1 MSVISER
8 IRALRLSKRLNQT
21 DFGALVGVSQQV
33 VHQWEAGKT
42 NPDPDSIRRIAKTYG
57 VSSDYLLGV
66 VDVPTLYKHRVLL
79 PDGREG
85 ALIDMEEASP
95 SDNEVAGFLAF
106 LRSNPTLLPSEF
118 PDEYKPLVLFVKAVL
133 LESLQG
139 KG

>member
-66 VDVPTLYKHRVLL
+66 VDVPTLYKHQVLL

-85 ALIDMEEASP
+85 ALIDIEKASP
-95 SDNEVAGFLAF
+95 SDNEVAGFLFCRVRTRSCRSGCSIRRTLSAF
-106 LRSNPTLLPSEF
+106 AIQRPLPR
-118 PDEYKPLVLFVKAVL
+118 
-133 LESLQG
+133 
-139 KG
+139 